1 MFDPERWLKDPAL
14 SLCGIG
20 HSCGSDSIPGPG
32 TCLCHGCS
40 YKNKQTNK
48 KTEKKKKAHGK
59 PAISHWIR
67 HAVGGVSRAA
77 EGDTLLSHDPSPA
90 PNSPP
95 LTRPPEGPKFPRV
108 KNWEVGSITYDT
120 LCAQSQQVRPEP
132 LGPVQVQEAEARP
145 LRSRPLVSRRRGD
158 RAEPEG

>member
-1 MFDPERWLKDPAL
+1 MDQIQFLARELA
-14 SLCGIG
+14 CATGAAI
-20 HSCGSDSIPGPG
+20 
-32 TCLCHGCS
+32 
-40 YKNKQTNK
+40 
-48 KTEKKKKAHGK
+48 KKKKTRKEKEGPWEASNK
-59 PAISHWIR
+59 SLDSSHCW
-67 HAVGGVSRAA
+67 GVSRAA

-132 LGPVQVQEAEARP
+132 LGPVRVQEAEARP